1 MVRER
6 ETQGQ
11 IQLFG
16 AEENQT
22 FPMDV
27 FIPSSAVSSV
37 LIGSAG
43 VSWYQRNSCPTE
55 GQCSLGGGK
64 NKKKNADKW

>member
-1 MVRER
+1 MAQQTVR

-11 IQLFG
+11 IQVFG

-27 FIPSSAVSSV
+27 FIPSSAVSSL
-37 LIGSAG
+37 LIGSAAQQK
-43 VSWYQRNSCPTE
+43 VSAVW
-55 GQCSLGGGK
+55 GGRERERES
-64 NKKKNADKW
+64 